1 MAGNGKRRPPR
12 PSIQIAAT
20 SASPDEAAAIA
31 AALEQFL
38 ADTAPAPAP
47 VETVS
52 RWGRAALI
60 EGVERAPGA
69 DIWGSQL

>member
-38 ADTAPAPAP
+38 ADTAPAP
-47 VETVS
+47 ERVS
-52 RWGRAALI
+52 QVGGWLRAALA
-60 EGVERAPGA
+60 EGVDHSPAGR
-69 DIWGSQL
+69 WG

>member
-1 MAGNGKRRPPR
+1 MAGNGKRRPAR

-38 ADTAPAPAP
+38 ADTAPAPEP
-47 VETVS
+47 MSELGG
-52 RWGRAALI
+52 WLRAALA
-60 EGVERAPGA
+60 EGVDHSPAAGR
-69 DIWGSQL
+69 WG